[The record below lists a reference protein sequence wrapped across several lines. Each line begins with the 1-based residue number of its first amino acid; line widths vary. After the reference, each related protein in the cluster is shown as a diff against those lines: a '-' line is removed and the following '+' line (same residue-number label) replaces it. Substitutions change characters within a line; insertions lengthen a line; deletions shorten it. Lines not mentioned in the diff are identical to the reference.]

1 MGERAKLRYN
11 GVSYYDRDLKIIS
24 DKACKELTCVFHSYK
39 LDRKTGF
46 LIVYAYSLFQIM
58 VVQNFLCR
66 KCINYNY

>member
-46 LIVYAYSLFQIM
+46 LIVYAYSLF
-58 VVQNFLCR
+58 
-66 KCINYNY
+66 